1 MSKLLRTALY
11 DKHENLDA
19 KIVEFGGWE
28 MPIQYP
34 DGIINE
40 HMATRTKAGIF
51 DVSHMGRLYFK
62 GRDSVPFLQHVLTNN
77 AMALDIG
84 ESQYTL
90 IQNKKGG
97 AIDDAYLYR
106 FKPDEYLLVVNASN
120 REKDV
125 AHFEKYLKSFQDVKM
140 SDRTFEVSM
149 ISLQGPLSK
158 NIIEQ
163 IVTKGT
169 LPEPVRN
176 SLSIVDI
183 NGIEVSLART
193 GYTGEPLG
201 FELFMENIHAG
212 AIWDL
217 LLEKN
222 AVPIGLGARDTL
234 RLEAGLPLYGH
245 ELGMDHENREIP
257 IFASKLSKFAVS
269 FSPLKKNF
277 IGKDALY
284 SQYLA
289 FKKIMEQKFENI
301 SHLSRVVMPIAITGK
316 GIARA
321 GYKVFSK
328 DKYVGFITSGT
339 MIPFQEPEGSGLNGK
354 FKEKL
359 KRRAVALALID
370 SNIIEGT
377 SLEIEIRKKHCTSLV
392 VPYHMSSLAPPFV
405 RSIPHNQLLP
415 KQLTARQLIS
425 DKSTSEQLL
434 PDQLQHKEKIDSSK
448 NYPEL
453 ANLLVSKTL
462 KNHTWRAK
470 ECINLIPSEM
480 SQSYLSRLLSIS
492 DPVNRYAEHKEIKA
506 FFGED
511 VFYYQGTE
519 FIREVE
525 NLLNSEFQTFFGCC
539 NVESRVISGQMANT
553 ACFSALVDFINRT
566 DRKNEQRKIN
576 KVMNNHIIKGGHLSA
591 QPMGALRDFVARDPK
606 TEKPAVINFPVLKDN
621 PYKIDIKA
629 CETIIKKHQPELVI
643 LGKSMILHKEPVL
656 QIRRLVDEFAPN
668 CLVMYDMAHVLGL
681 YGPHFQ
687 EPLKE
692 GAHIITGST
701 HKTYFGTQRGVIASN
716 FKETDLEYELWEAV
730 QRRTFPGSVSNHHLG
745 TMTGLLFAA
754 YEMNHFKDIYQKAV
768 ISNAKVFA
776 TALKDQGL
784 DVAGDPAIS
793 FTQTHQVILNVGYSQ
808 GAQIAKTLEDNNII
822 VNYQATPVEEGFT
835 ASGALR
841 MGVSEMTRFG
851 MKENDFQ
858 TLAGLMADLIKKGMP
873 VKDEIKKF
881 RNNFLDMQFCFNKSD
896 VMDMG
901 LSLFD

>member
-1 MSKLLRTALY
+1 MSKLLRTVLY
-11 DKHENLDA
+11 DNHQELDA

-40 HMATRTKAGIF
+40 HMATRTRAGIF

-62 GRDSVPFLQHVLTNN
+62 GSDTLPFLQHVLTNN
-77 AMALDIG
+77 AVALDIG

-90 IQNKKGG
+90 IQNENGG

-125 AHFEKYLKSFQDVKM
+125 AHFEKYLKLFHDVEM
-140 SDRTFEVSM
+140 IDRTFEISM
-149 ISLQGPLSK
+149 ISLQGPFSK
-158 NIIEQ
+158 NIIAQ
-163 IVTKGT
+163 IVTKGD

-176 SLSIVDI
+176 SLSIVEI
-183 NGIEVSLART
+183 NGVEVSLART

-201 FELFMENIHAG
+201 FELFMENSYA
-212 AIWDL
+212 ASIWDL
-217 LLEKN
+217 LLEKK
-222 AVPIGLGARDTL
+222 ATPIGLGARDTL
-234 RLEAGLPLYGH
+234 RLEAALPLYGH
-245 ELGMDHENREIP
+245 ELGMDHDDIEIP

-269 FSPLKKNF
+269 FSPLKGDF

-284 SQYLA
+284 NQYLA
-289 FKKIMEQKFENI
+289 FKNILNQNFGQKFENI
-301 SHLSRVVMPIAITGK
+301 SHLPRVVMPLAITGK

-321 GYKVFSK
+321 GYKVFCQ
-328 DKYVGFITSGT
+328 DKHVGYITSGT
-339 MIPFQEPEGSGLNGK
+339 MIPFQEPEGSGLNGQ
-354 FKEKL
+354 FKKAP
-359 KRRAVALALID
+359 KRRAVGMALID
-370 SNIIEGT
+370 SNILEGET
-377 SLEIEIRKKHCTSLV
+377 LEIEIRKKHCEARV

-405 RSIPHNQLLP
+405 RSIPHNQLKL
-415 KQLTARQLIS
+415 
-425 DKSTSEQLL
+425 
-434 PDQLQHKEKIDSSK
+434 KEKTGSSK

-453 ANLLVSKTL
+453 ANTLISKAL

-480 SQSYLSRLLSIS
+480 SQSHISRLLSIS

-525 NLLNSEFQTFFGCC
+525 NLLNKEFQTFFGCQ

-553 ACFSALVDFINRT
+553 AFFSALVDFLNRT
-566 DRKNEQRKIN
+566 DRKSEQRKIS
-576 KVMNNHIIKGGHLSA
+576 KIMNNHIIKGGHLSA

-606 TEKPAVINFPVLKDN
+606 TEKAGVINFPVHKDN

-629 CETIIKKHQPELVI
+629 CEAIIKEHQPELVI
-643 LGKSMILHKEPVL
+643 LGKSMILHKEPVS
-656 QIRRLVDEFAPN
+656 QIRRLVDEFAPH

-681 YGPHFQ
+681 YGTHFQ

-692 GAHIITGST
+692 GAHIVTGST
-701 HKTYFGTQRGVIASN
+701 HKTYFGTQRGVIASD
-716 FKETDLEYELWEAV
+716 FSETDLEYELWEAV

-754 YEMNHFKDIYQKAV
+754 YEMNHFKDVYQKTV
-768 ISNAKVFA
+768 ISNAKAFA

-784 DVAGDPAIS
+784 DVAGDPEIS
-793 FTQTHQVILNVGYSQ
+793 FTDTHQVILNVGYGK
-808 GAQIAKTLEDNNII
+808 GAKIAHKLEENNII

-851 MKENDFQ
+851 MKEKDFQ
-858 TLAGLMADLIKKGMP
+858 ILAGLMSDLIKTQSP
-873 VKDEIKKF
+873 VKDEIIKF
-881 RNNFLDMQFCFNKSD
+881 RNNFLDMQFCFNGSD
-896 VMDMG
+896 VQEI
-901 LSLFD
+901 LPSFL